1 MSPRDV
7 AVGEEFIA
15 SILDTT
21 QTVQLPTGFPGISIP
36 FTRNVPFQ
44 DRALVIDGVGARLEL
59 MFGDAAS
66 GYKMTE
72 AERQFALTG
81 VGGDPV
87 TLSKADRRLR
97 RGTPERAQKV
107 KEMWD
112 QRLAGRREQELDS
125 LRTVYNFDD
134 NEIDIIQQ
142 MFDEANTELA
152 DSRHA
157 LHSTGMTH
165 VQKQFELMKDKA
177 KGLRTSGVPIGETIG
192 AKLESTFTGMEK
204 ARDGQYYI
212 TEALVQDIRKG
223 FQDELNR
230 VQSSIR
236 SSGTV
241 PDISQTQTV
250 TELRKQI
257 DHLDDTLKQVKKG
270 GDVIAR
276 VNIGIGQFKGEA
288 MVLSNKR
295 AARFRDP
302 ITGLIPYVIG
312 DTSAVKREVGTNFAR
327 NIMIQAGESST
338 EVFSDPLMALYHGE
352 YFNQPAMISSMRQNA
367 EYGLSRTEQFMQS
380 ADIPEDVLKS
390 LQKDVELAK
399 DVMLDPQTR
408 MSHLRKAREAE
419 EIMAQMAS
427 GIRAN
432 QIPAMVR
439 RVSDYYSSQ
448 VVRLKNGRVDVV
460 MPTASRFSLRTFDS
474 KLVLAEGF
482 DESTQTAVDLAHYGI
497 SGADKDSLKTVGF
510 RINEHTLMMSG
521 NAAYL
526 YQHALG
532 GFDLDDKGIPMM
544 STFKDSNGDDRLAF
558 LALRQPTSF
567 QESLAM
573 TADLSDYKTV
583 SALFENNDKFR
594 AALEDNTTLASLGIS
609 RTDKNYIQLREM
621 INGGRV
627 EKSDVNQRGI
637 EDLILKITN
646 SDHVYPDGLPEL
658 TNSQVFQMVVAQS
671 PSILGLDKMVRDA
684 TGKLSP
690 WGKYVQEIGLD
701 PNEVPVGYDSDA
713 IFQVL
718 KKASDVSYNDRVISE
733 VSSALGYN
741 VTNFEHLQDILG
753 GGGTGFRAG
762 DDVKAKQIMIRIAED
777 IMLKSVNSD
786 PAESIGLFVNRQG
799 AAVSVLETSKKILL
813 EETALG
819 VTKNSRAYDKFIG
832 MSSVMTLPASEA
844 VDVAKQIGAE
854 QVLHNFGAAIEMAG
868 KAGVTEDTIQ
878 QALKAYIE
886 TLKSPDFSPLAGG
899 IDFTDTT
906 ALDGMIPSQLG
917 SFGQGSLRAFSSVGY
932 IRGRQIAEQV
942 ARTGSI
948 DVNELYGLQEV
959 MFEGGFARVKGQD
972 RITVKSELIRGLG
985 AAMGEE
991 VEPGVLAL
999 NPAQMMA
1006 LHKHRAELS
1015 AQDTET
1021 ALQSMTMQVGT
1032 AGYDRYAEL
1041 DQMVRGIMDI
1051 QSAATS
1057 ISRKAMADA
1066 RNLARNLDPVA
1077 RAQYQDATEN
1087 IIGTV
1092 STQLQSLQGKV
1103 QNLMLKRRLAK
1114 SSKHKNIK
1122 NNNTK

>member
-1 MSPRDV
+1 
-7 AVGEEFIA
+7 
-15 SILDTT
+15 
-21 QTVQLPTGFPGISIP
+21 
-36 FTRNVPFQ
+36 
-44 DRALVIDGVGARLEL
+44 
-59 MFGDAAS
+59 
-66 GYKMTE
+66 
-72 AERQFALTG
+72 
-81 VGGDPV
+81 
-87 TLSKADRRLR
+87 
-97 RGTPERAQKV
+97 
-107 KEMWD
+107 
-112 QRLAGRREQELDS
+112 
-125 LRTVYNFDD
+125 
-134 NEIDIIQQ
+134 
-142 MFDEANTELA
+142 
-152 DSRHA
+152 
-157 LHSTGMTH
+157 
-165 VQKQFELMKDKA
+165 
-177 KGLRTSGVPIGETIG
+177 
-192 AKLESTFTGMEK
+192 
-204 ARDGQYYI
+204 
-212 TEALVQDIRKG
+212 
-223 FQDELNR
+223 
-230 VQSSIR
+230 
-236 SSGTV
+236 
-241 PDISQTQTV
+241 
-250 TELRKQI
+250 
-257 DHLDDTLKQVKKG
+257 
-270 GDVIAR
+270 
-276 VNIGIGQFKGEA
+276 
-288 MVLSNKR
+288 
-295 AARFRDP
+295 
-302 ITGLIPYVIG
+302 
-312 DTSAVKREVGTNFAR
+312 
-327 NIMIQAGESST
+327 
-338 EVFSDPLMALYHGE
+338 
-352 YFNQPAMISSMRQNA
+352 
-367 EYGLSRTEQFMQS
+367 
-380 ADIPEDVLKS
+380 
-390 LQKDVELAK
+390 
-399 DVMLDPQTR
+399 
-408 MSHLRKAREAE
+408 
-419 EIMAQMAS
+419 
-427 GIRAN
+427 
-432 QIPAMVR
+432 
-439 RVSDYYSSQ
+439 
-448 VVRLKNGRVDVV
+448 
-460 MPTASRFSLRTFDS
+460 
-474 KLVLAEGF
+474 
-482 DESTQTAVDLAHYGI
+482 
-497 SGADKDSLKTVGF
+497 
-510 RINEHTLMMSG
+510 
-521 NAAYL
+521 
-526 YQHALG
+526 
-532 GFDLDDKGIPMM
+532 
-544 STFKDSNGDDRLAF
+544 
-558 LALRQPTSF
+558 
-567 QESLAM
+567 
-573 TADLSDYKTV
+573 
-583 SALFENNDKFR
+583 
-594 AALEDNTTLASLGIS
+594 
-609 RTDKNYIQLREM
+609 
-621 INGGRV
+621 
-627 EKSDVNQRGI
+627 
-637 EDLILKITN
+637 
-646 SDHVYPDGLPEL
+646 
-658 TNSQVFQMVVAQS
+658 
-671 PSILGLDKMVRDA
+671 
-684 TGKLSP
+684 
-690 WGKYVQEIGLD
+690 
-701 PNEVPVGYDSDA
+701 
-713 IFQVL
+713 
-718 KKASDVSYNDRVISE
+718 
-733 VSSALGYN
+733 
-741 VTNFEHLQDILG
+741 
-753 GGGTGFRAG
+753 
-762 DDVKAKQIMIRIAED
+762 
-777 IMLKSVNSD
+777 MLKSVNSD